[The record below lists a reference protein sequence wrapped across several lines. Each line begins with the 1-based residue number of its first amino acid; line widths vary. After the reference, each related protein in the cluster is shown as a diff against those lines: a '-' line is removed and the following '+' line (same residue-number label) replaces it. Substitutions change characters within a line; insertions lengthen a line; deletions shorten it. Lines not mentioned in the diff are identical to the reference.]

1 MRCASATIFVSC
13 AFIAFF
19 VAVSNAAEVASGR
32 LHKCALYEHSV
43 KCWGY
48 NGNGQ
53 LGIGSTTVQHSP
65 AEAVDLG
72 DDFRPSKLYSGSNH
86 VCAVTTEGDSKCWGE
101 NNYGQLGTGSTDRR
115 GDGPNEMGDSLLTID
130 WGTDFQVESMC
141 CGLSHSCAL
150 STNAK
155 LKCIGRN
162 QYGQLGIG
170 NTGDLHSARDTEI
183 DLGFEVAQI
192 GCNSYSTFALSTG
205 GVLKGWGYNSLGQ
218 LLQGNTLSLGDET
231 GEMGDSLPVMD
242 LGNGFEIKAMSMGHD
257 HSCAVST
264 DGQLKCWG
272 WNNKGQLGYEDQNNR
287 GDGPGETGQNLP
299 TVNLGSTFLVS
310 DVAAGYQMTC
320 ATSTSGA
327 MKCWGYNDYG
337 QLGQGSTSWIGDDSN
352 EMGDFLA
359 ETIIG
364 SEFTASVRL
373 PSRYGLYFGV
383 AFEESTSEL
392 LLKCWGYN
400 QYGQC
405 GYGDTVRRGDQN
417 NEMGDYLGFVNLN
430 FTRFPTTDPTA
441 APTSEPSVEPTM
453 PSASCP
459 EANRTSV
466 NWDELLNVDDTGYD
480 LLHSS
485 SVEFAA
491 SSLSL
496 TLSVELEF
504 VGLSADG
511 NYDDE
516 YNLGTSY
523 WIDFQSFGES
533 VDSIDDA
540 GTCGNRQSDDY
551 EGLDFSEYW
560 GYTTDPEALEVSST
574 AERMAYPPS
583 GWTLSSA
590 DCNTVRY
597 ERTFSWTELTA
608 CDASED
614 GDDPLV
620 TVTETPSAILLR
632 GTFFVELVSP
642 YSMSSDDYYRSYPLV
657 QQDFAVALSRSVN
670 VLASTGVQLFITSVL
685 AFGRDDDGNY
695 EMTILVQ
702 SADFVQLGTDNA
714 VAVISG
720 PDWLTVDDVETVTG
734 SECLVASS
742 FTCGQIYTVTIS
754 TQCSSDDS
762 AVDLGGEWQF
772 AFNPQCRDSSDGDT
786 AACDTFLG
794 TLGTP
799 SKVVLDVTSSFEDD
813 CAVNLFNVTFEG
825 ALTFY
830 SDSDFTQTASESFVI
845 GQDTIYGEIVV
856 DYLADEDG
864 ADYEFLNVSIETVWV
879 CTAADDDTAALAA
892 TTNSD
897 DVPGVGGC
905 LSPLIDDDGPY
916 TVIGDN
922 AGPYEGSTAYAD
934 PRFDAA
940 RFSFLTFDTPKTTI
954 AVHVQLLLTL
964 LTETGTER
972 RRMLLEV
979 SSANQLKHFVGI
991 VSVEEA
997 EEGEFG
1003 TAAEQSSALDP
1014 VVVVAIGGAVGVAVL
1029 VVAVVLLLALRSKT
1043 RERAHRRC
1051 DDRLDTKPEA
1061 NLAQH
1066 IAVQSST
1073 AKCRRHIAVQF
1084 ATTDLGKQTEAQTV
1098 GV

>member
-1 MRCASATIFVSC
+1 
-13 AFIAFF
+13 
-19 VAVSNAAEVASGR
+19 
-32 LHKCALYEHSV
+32 LHSCALYEHNV

-48 NGNGQ
+48 NNAGQLGVGDRTNRDAPPEEAVELGTGFKASKLYCGQQHSCSVSTAGDSKCWGMNNWGQ
-53 LGIGSTTVQHSP
+53 LGIGSS
-65 AEAVDLG
+65 
-72 DDFRPSKLYSGSNH
+72 SSI
-86 VCAVTTEGDSKCWGE
+86 GDSA
-101 NNYGQLGTGSTDRR
+101 
-115 GDGPNEMGDSLLTID
+115 NEMGDSLQPID
-130 WGTDFQVESMC
+130 WGSNFQVDSMC
-141 CGLSHSCAL
+141 TGHFHSCAL
-150 STNAK
+150 SSDAV
-155 LKCIGRN
+155 LKCIGQN
-162 QYGQLGIG
+162 QYGQLGYG
-170 NTGDLHSARDTEI
+170 HTETLGDSPSEMGDALGAV
-183 DLGFEVAQI
+183 DLGTGFEAVEIECGYQFS
-192 GCNSYSTFALSTG
+192 CALSSG
-205 GVLKGWGYNSLGQ
+205 GDIKCWGYNHFGHLA
-218 LLQGNTLSLGDET
+218 QGDTDSRGDET
-231 GEMGDSLPVMD
+231 GEMGDSLPSID
-242 LGNGFEIKAMSMGHD
+242 LGTAFEATAVTLGLYHV
-257 HSCAVST
+257 CALST
-264 DGQLKCWG
+264 DADLKCWG
-272 WNNKGQLGYEDQNNR
+272 WNAYGQLGYGDNTQR
-287 GDGPGETGQNLP
+287 GDDPNDIGDNLP
-299 TVNLGSTFLVS
+299 AVDLGASFVVS
-310 DVAAGYQMTC
+310 EVSAGRFSSC

-327 MKCWGYNDYG
+327 MKCWGDNRYG
-337 QLGQGSTSWIGDDSN
+337 QLGQGNKITIGDGSN
-352 EMGDFLA
+352 EMGDYLA
-359 ETIIG
+359 AIELG
-364 SEFTASVRL
+364 SGFTASSALQL
-373 PSRYGLYFGV
+373 PAHFGEYFALV
-383 AFEESTSEL
+383 FQDSTSGP
-392 LLKCWGYN
+392 LLKCWGRN
-400 QYGQC
+400 IYGQC
-405 GYGDTVRRGDQN
+405 GYGNTVRHGDDSD
-417 NEMGDYLGFVNLN
+417 EMGDNLGFVDLG
-430 FTRFPTTDPTA
+430 FTV
-441 APTSEPSVEPTM
+441 AP
-453 PSASCP
+453 ANCL
-459 EANRTSV
+459 EANMSSV
-466 NWDELLNVDDTGYD
+466 NWHNLLNVDGSGDS

-491 SSLSL
+491 NSLSL
-496 TLSVELEF
+496 TLSVELEY

-511 NYDDE
+511 DFDDE